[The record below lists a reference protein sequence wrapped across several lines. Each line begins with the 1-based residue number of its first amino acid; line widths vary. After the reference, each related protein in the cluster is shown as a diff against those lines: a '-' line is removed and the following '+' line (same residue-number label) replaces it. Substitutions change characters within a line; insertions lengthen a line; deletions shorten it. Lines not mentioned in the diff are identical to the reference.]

1 MRTIKIVPFSIIF
14 LLFAACGLIASPS
27 RAADY
32 LHVTESG
39 FTTLSASTR
48 AMGMGGSFVAVAD
61 DYGAS
66 TLNPAG
72 LVQLT
77 QKEVGA
83 MYSDLYGLGL
93 LAYNFLFWVV
103 PPTIM
108 GAGGI
113 SWAHLSSNL
122 EPERWDYDMFS
133 YSYARFISRSKSP
146 SNQLI
151 SSWGLNLKYLQQ
163 TSPWGRSSGYSMDLA
178 YFMRREKASLGIN
191 VQDLISVNRWST
203 ERRESIPT
211 NVKIGTAYR
220 FSPRLL
226 AAVDLDVSGTDFL
239 KGARLGGEWWI
250 TPSFAVRAGMS
261 SLIQKDSFLTLC
273 SGIGFGF
280 PLENLRKKG
289 GVKFDYAFAYNGT
302 LGSTHRFSLSL
313 AF

>member
-1 MRTIKIVPFSIIF
+1 MKIIF
-14 LLFAACGLIASPS
+14 LSSILLFFIGDWSVISPGE
-27 RAADY
+27 AADY

-39 FTTLSASTR
+39 FTTLPASTR

-61 DYGAS
+61 DCGAS
-66 TLNPAG
+66 TFNPAG

-133 YSYARFISRSKSP
+133 YSYGQFISPSKS
-146 SNQLI
+146 SSRRTI
-151 SSWGLNLKYLQQ
+151 SSWGVNLKYLKQ
-163 TSPWGRSSGYSMDLA
+163 TSPWGESSGYSMDLA
-178 YFMRREKASLGIN
+178 YFIRKEKVSCGIN
-191 VQDLISVNRWST
+191 VQDLVSVRQWST
-203 ERRESIPT
+203 GRRESIPM

-220 FSPRLL
+220 FSPYLL
-226 AAVDLDVSGTDFL
+226 VALDADISGTDFL
-239 KGARLGGEWWI
+239 RDARLGGEWWI
-250 TPSFAVRAGMS
+250 TPSFALRGGMS
-261 SLIQKDSFLTLC
+261 TLFQKDPFLTLC
-273 SGIGFGF
+273 GGIGFDF
-280 PLENLRKKG
+280 PLEDLRKKG
-289 GVKFDYAFAYNGT
+289 GVKFDYAFGYKQA
-302 LGSTHRFSLSL
+302 LGNTHQFSLSL
-313 AF
+313 RF

>member
-1 MRTIKIVPFSIIF
+1 MKTTKIVPFSIIF
-14 LLFAACGLIASPS
+14 LLLAACWLIAIPS

-66 TLNPAG
+66 TFNPAG

-133 YSYARFISRSKSP
+133 YSYARFISRRKSSSDP
-146 SNQLI
+146 PI
-151 SSWGLNLKYLQQ
+151 SSWGLNLKYLKQ

-203 ERRESIPT
+203 ERRESIPM

-226 AAVDLDVSGTDFL
+226 AAVDLEVSGTDFL

-273 SGIGFGF
+273 SGIGFDF

-289 GVKFDYAFAYNGT
+289 GVKFDYAFAHNGT